1 MRGMRV
7 NNTLLPATSSAARRR
22 GSPARRIVAAVA
34 VAAGLGGLLGG
45 ALTSPDAVAAPKT
58 TPTQPT
64 TKPTTKPVAKKK
76 SKPIVRAWASH
87 GRIYMS
93 AINLPEG
100 RKLCGITMQVA
111 RQYIGS
117 YEPIKQLGDKTTTR
131 RILTLST
138 PPLPPGTHTVSLRCY
153 NADDGATIVAS
164 TRHVEIGFI
173 EWAS

>member
-7 NNTLLPATSSAARRR
+7 NTTLPPATSSVTRRR
-22 GSPARRIVAAVA
+22 SPARRIVAAVA
-34 VAAGLGGLLGG
+34 VTAGLGGLLGG
-45 ALTSPDAVAAPKT
+45 AITAPDAMAAPKT
-58 TPTQPT
+58 T
-64 TKPTTKPVAKKK
+64 TKPTTKPVAKKQA
-76 SKPIVRAWASH
+76 KPIVRAWASH

-164 TRHVEIGFI
+164 TRHVSIGFI

>member
-1 MRGMRV
+1 
-7 NNTLLPATSSAARRR
+7 
-22 GSPARRIVAAVA
+22 
-34 VAAGLGGLLGG
+34 
-45 ALTSPDAVAAPKT
+45 
-58 TPTQPT
+58 
-64 TKPTTKPVAKKK
+64 
-76 SKPIVRAWASH
+76 
-87 GRIYMS
+87 MS